1 MDNNV
6 LEEVKSLSNR
16 DLLEL
21 YDLMIRVN
29 HYDPFETPEEAKRM
43 YKAGINYSTLEQIV
57 LERMEK

>member
-1 MDNNV
+1 MYWKK
-6 LEEVKSLSNR
+6 LKSLSNR

-29 HYDPFETPEEAKRM
+29 HYDPCETPEEAKRM
-43 YKAGINYSTLEQIV
+43 YIQLNYSTLEQIV